1 MKKLIFLLALLFA
14 VLIMN
19 AQQHSSV
26 LLSTESGTPVAGA
39 VISVLHRNAQTV
51 SQDNGAFTINA
62 KAGDTLVIL
71 HSSYYPKK
79 IVINAAALPA
89 TIVLQTNTRS
99 LGEVQVNTGY
109 QALPKERATGSFE
122 KIDNKLLNQQVST
135 SILPRLE
142 FIANGV
148 FFDKKTSVSNTNITI
163 RGLSTIRGPKAP
175 LIILDNFPYEG
186 DISNINPNDVES
198 ITILKDAA
206 AASIWGTRA
215 GNGVIVIT
223 TKKAKYNQALHIELN
238 NNVSIGDK
246 PDLFYY
252 NNITPP
258 DYIDLEQFLY
268 SKGYYNSSINSSSKP
283 VLSPVIELLV
293 KKANGSI
300 AAAEADARI
309 NAMRSQDL
317 RNEFN
322 KYLYQKSTN
331 QQHAIT
337 LRGGTDKM
345 TYLFST
351 GYDNNMGNLAEKY
364 RRINFTGENSY
375 KINNSLQLFAGI
387 TYMQTGNTAGRISYT
402 GITSGNGRMPL
413 YTLLADSAGNA
424 LPVMQQYRQP
434 YLDTAGAGKLLNWN
448 YYPLTD
454 HNNISNTGKTNTII
468 ANLGLNIRLMK
479 GLVAEVKYQLQRQ
492 AGTNNIVY
500 NDASYFA
507 RNMVNSYSQLNRA
520 TGVVT
525 YKVPRGGIFSG
536 INTLMQAHNLRGQ
549 LTYQLK
555 RKQHE
560 LNILAGAEGRQTV
573 NSSNSLILYGYND
586 NILTAGSVD
595 YTTAYPN
602 YVTGSTSFIQGPNT
616 PTETNNRFISFFGNA
631 GYTYRSKYTLTI
643 SGRRDAS
650 NLFGVRTNDKWAP
663 LWSAGAGWDISKE
676 KFYRVKALP
685 YLKLRATYGISG
697 NADPSNTA
705 VSVLTY
711 LDNSPYTLS
720 PMANISQYAN
730 PDLRW
735 EKVAMLNVGV
745 DFRAFNN
752 RVQGSVEYYRKKA
765 KDLFGNAPVDYTVVP
780 VNRLDKNVASMKGT
794 GWDITLNTINIDKAF
809 VWTTNFNFSISKDK
823 VIDYGLPNRQ
833 ATSFLGGGVG
843 ISAVPGRPVYS
854 VYSYKWAG
862 LDPTTGDPM
871 GYVNG
876 KASKDYTFLTGASYL
891 VDSLVYNGPAFP
903 VVYGSVGNSFS
914 YKGITITARLAY
926 KFGYY
931 FLRSSVHYL
940 NLFASRQGH
949 GDYALRWQKPGDEQF
964 TNVPSMVYP
973 AVSRREQFYSS
984 ASVLVEKADHIR
996 FQYISIDY
1004 DVKKAFKKLPVKNC
1018 NLYLN
1023 INNLGIIWRANKHG
1037 IDPDYRESAIL
1048 PSKNYAVGIR
1058 TTF

>member
-1 MKKLIFLLALLFA
+1 
-14 VLIMN
+14 
-19 AQQHSSV
+19 
-26 LLSTESGTPVAGA
+26 
-39 VISVLHRNAQTV
+39 
-51 SQDNGAFTINA
+51 
-62 KAGDTLVIL
+62 
-71 HSSYYPKK
+71 
-79 IVINAAALPA
+79 
-89 TIVLQTNTRS
+89 
-99 LGEVQVNTGY
+99 
-109 QALPKERATGSFE
+109 
-122 KIDNKLLNQQVST
+122 
-135 SILPRLE
+135 
-142 FIANGV
+142 
-148 FFDKKTSVSNTNITI
+148 
-163 RGLSTIRGPKAP
+163 
-175 LIILDNFPYEG
+175 
-186 DISNINPNDVES
+186 
-198 ITILKDAA
+198 
-206 AASIWGTRA
+206 
-215 GNGVIVIT
+215 
-223 TKKAKYNQALHIELN
+223 
-238 NNVSIGDK
+238 
-246 PDLFYY
+246 
-252 NNITPP
+252 
-258 DYIDLEQFLY
+258 
-268 SKGYYNSSINSSSKP
+268 
-283 VLSPVIELLV
+283 
-293 KKANGSI
+293 
-300 AAAEADARI
+300 
-309 NAMRSQDL
+309 
-317 RNEFN
+317 
-322 KYLYQKSTN
+322 
-331 QQHAIT
+331 
-337 LRGGTDKM
+337 
-345 TYLFST
+345 
-351 GYDNNMGNLAEKY
+351 
-364 RRINFTGENSY
+364 
-375 KINNSLQLFAGI
+375 
-387 TYMQTGNTAGRISYT
+387 
-402 GITSGNGRMPL
+402 
-413 YTLLADSAGNA
+413 
-424 LPVMQQYRQP
+424 
-434 YLDTAGAGKLLNWN
+434 
-448 YYPLTD
+448 
-454 HNNISNTGKTNTII
+454 
-468 ANLGLNIRLMK
+468 
-479 GLVAEVKYQLQRQ
+479 
-492 AGTNNIVY
+492 
-500 NDASYFA
+500 
-507 RNMVNSYSQLNRA
+507 
-520 TGVVT
+520 
-525 YKVPRGGIFSG
+525 
-536 INTLMQAHNLRGQ
+536 
-549 LTYQLK
+549 
-555 RKQHE
+555 
-560 LNILAGAEGRQTV
+560 
-573 NSSNSLILYGYND
+573 
-586 NILTAGSVD
+586 
-595 YTTAYPN
+595 
-602 YVTGSTSFIQGPNT
+602 
-616 PTETNNRFISFFGNA
+616 
-631 GYTYRSKYTLTI
+631 
-643 SGRRDAS
+643 
-650 NLFGVRTNDKWAP
+650 
-663 LWSAGAGWDISKE
+663 
-676 KFYRVKALP
+676 
-685 YLKLRATYGISG
+685 
-697 NADPSNTA
+697 
-705 VSVLTY
+705 
-711 LDNSPYTLS
+711 
-720 PMANISQYAN
+720 MANISQYAN